1 MAGWFVL
8 DGEVAS
14 TLSWAQ
20 SNSVGALSDRPC
32 RVMMMMIAIW
42 RDRSPICAPVS
53 RVSWGGYWQITNGE
67 PWRTWSHPNTSNNST
82 TSPCQHQHLWCHLQ
96 NHLHKYFHGSLLKAF
111 QGVNTLSCKFKWY
124 SAKFL
129 NLKSC
134 VTRTIFLCNQK
145 TRPNTLHLQKI
156 NKEGRRD
163 QSRGTS

>member
-1 MAGWFVL
+1 MEKWLLLWAERKARASELYPTGLAGWWWWWLQYGETEVQYVL
-8 DGEVAS
+8 LFLGCPEGGIDRLPMGS
-14 TLSWAQ
+14 HGGP
-20 SNSVGALSDRPC
+20 GAT
-32 RVMMMMIAIW
+32 
-42 RDRSPICAPVS
+42 PIPP
-53 RVSWGGYWQITNGE
+53 ITPPPHLVNI
-67 PWRTWSHPNTSNNST
+67 NTFG
-82 TSPCQHQHLWCHLQ
+82 HLQ